1 MSETQKQMLN
11 DFESSL
17 CRRFEDL
24 VLEIGVENAPAI
36 RSGALRALRS
46 VKEAVDL
53 LWEYYEVPGNDGDG
67 GDDDNGGSAPAS
79 LN

>member
-1 MSETQKQMLN
+1 MSEQQKQMLN
-11 DFESSL
+11 DFESGL

-24 VLEIGVENAPAI
+24 VLEVGVENAPAI

-53 LWEYYEVPGNDGDG
+53 LWEYYEVPGDTDG
-67 GDDDNGGSAPAS
+67 GDDDNGNSAPAS